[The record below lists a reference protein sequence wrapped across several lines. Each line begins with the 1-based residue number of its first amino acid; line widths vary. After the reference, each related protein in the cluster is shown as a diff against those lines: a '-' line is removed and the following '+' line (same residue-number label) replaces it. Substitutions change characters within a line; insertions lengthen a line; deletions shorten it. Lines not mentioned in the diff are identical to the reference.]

1 MKSWLKC
8 SIRVAI
14 DEAIYDETVTPEAVI
29 VHDSVESIQKVY
41 MYIQWHSL
49 CRILLCLELLF
60 ACPCHEILVN
70 ANAYW
75 YYGILFCTEL
85 YRVEKNNQNLL
96 ANINLS
102 WFYVLSW
109 GQKPPNASN
118 LSQFCY
124 IQKLSVRFIKCS
136 WLLIYGYRSIQDPWY
151 LLEPLEYW
159 RSLHC
164 TCNAFF
170 LKIN

>member
-1 MKSWLKC
+1 MFFTWNDKLYTITVFKKIQIFIQYSLKSWLKW

-14 DEAIYDETVTPEAVI
+14 DEAIYDETVTAEAVI

-70 ANAYW
+70 ANAHW

-85 YRVEKNNQNLL
+85 YQCTVQKNNQNLF
-96 ANINLS
+96 ANNSLS
-102 WFYVLSW
+102 
-109 GQKPPNASN
+109 
-118 LSQFCY
+118 
-124 IQKLSVRFIKCS
+124 
-136 WLLIYGYRSIQDPWY
+136 
-151 LLEPLEYW
+151 
-159 RSLHC
+159 
-164 TCNAFF
+164 
-170 LKIN
+170 